1 MSPLG
6 FVGLGVMGSRMA
18 RRLLAA
24 GHAVQ
29 GYNRNR
35 EKADPLVALG
45 MTRAGSPRAAA
56 EGAEVVFSIVTDTAA
71 LRAVGLGPDG
81 ILAGLRRG
89 AVWVEMSTVS
99 PRATREL
106 GALAEA
112 QGAALL
118 DAPVSGGPGTV
129 EQGQLSIYVGGETAA
144 L

>member
-6 FVGLGVMGSRMA
+6 FVGLGGMGTRMA
-18 RRLLAA
+18 SRLLAA
-24 GHAVQ
+24 GPAVE
-29 GYNRNR
+29 GYNRTR

-56 EGAEVVFSIVTDTAA
+56 EGAEVVFSSVTDTAA

-106 GALAEA
+106 GAPAA
-112 QGAALL
+112 APGAA
-118 DAPVSGGPGTV
+118 PPG
-129 EQGQLSIYVGGETAA
+129 AA
-144 L
+144 GAGRPRAVRA